1 MPVAGLTLAEL
12 AAAVKDSSAGRLEA
26 VIDGPSDRLIRG
38 AATLAEAGAGELAFL
53 ANPRYR
59 ADAAAT
65 RAAAVVLSPADFEAL
80 SGGAAASA
88 ARPSFVLTRNP
99 YAWFALALQR
109 LHPEPAPRGGV
120 HASAVVAPDARLA
133 AGVSVGPGAVIESG
147 ARLEEGAVIG
157 ALSFVG
163 AGARVGA
170 GSRLHAHVTLAHG
183 CELGQRCVVHSGAV
197 IGADGFG
204 FAPFEGG
211 WIKIPQVGRVLIGD
225 AVEIGA
231 NTSIDRGALGD
242 TVIED
247 EVKLDNQIQIGHNCR
262 IGRATVM
269 AGCVGVAGSA
279 TIGRGCQIGGA
290 AMIAGHLTIADGCAI
305 GPGTLVASSIAEPGH
320 YTGFFPMM
328 KNRDWERSAAIIRH
342 LDELRRRVR
351 ELERGARKDTP

>member
-1 MPVAGLTLAEL
+1 MPPGGLTLAEL
-12 AAAVKDSSAGRLEA
+12 AAAVKDSSGGRLEA
-26 VIDGPSDRLIRG
+26 VIDGPADRLICG
-38 AATLAEAGAGELAFL
+38 AASLAEAGSGHLSFL

-65 RAAAVVLSPADFEAL
+65 DAAAVVLAPADFEAL
-80 SGGAAASA
+80 AAGGRPGAG
-88 ARPSFVLTRNP
+88 RPSYVLTRNP

-109 LHPEPAPRGGV
+109 LHPAAAVRAGV
-120 HASAVVAPDARLA
+120 HPGAVVAPNVRLG

-147 ARLEEGAVIG
+147 AQIDDGAVVG

-170 GSRLHAHVTLAHG
+170 GTLLHAQVTLAHG
-183 CELGQRCVVHSGAV
+183 CELGRHCIVHSGAV

-211 WIKIPQVGRVLIGD
+211 WIKIPQVGRVLVGD
-225 AVEIGA
+225 EVEIGA

-247 EVKLDNQIQIGHNCR
+247 QVKLDNQIQIGHNCR

-305 GPGTLVASSIAEPGH
+305 GPGTLVASSITEPGH

-351 ELERGARKDTP
+351 ELERSGRKDTP